1 MRALGGHQE
10 KRPEKNKEVQKPR
23 KKEKK
28 FTQKEE
34 PKIRMA
40 RGRQSMCD
48 RLGVLGHPT
57 VWSQEQAVT
66 AINSW
71 THHNGPMAHPRMKHQ
86 VSSLDTNSRMIVAD
100 SGLEVICKGEL
111 CNGLGKSLVGG
122 PAALNHG
129 HKFGAS
135 SARVSRQLKSA
146 AITWMTVREALSTVS
161 AGVRAATLE
170 TVRAQLIAMIVEL
183 VPKVGREK
191 DQHNVSEDDHPQL
204 YVPGQDGGPW
214 SPDESDEEGKFA
226 SRASIH
232 TGGPLY
238 RHRKR
243 PRGPGQTMADEWNS
257 SHGRRVA
264 GRIGAAAGSA
274 LGINGQ

>member
-1 MRALGGHQE
+1 MPATA
-10 KRPEKNKEVQKPR
+10 KNNL
-23 KKEKK
+23 KKEEKK
-28 FTQKEE
+28 LRRKDKKLKQKEE

-48 RLGVLGHPT
+48 HLGVLGHPT
-57 VWSQEQAVT
+57 IWSQQQAVT

-71 THHNGPMAHPRMKHQ
+71 THHNGPTAHPRMKHR
-86 VSSLDTNSRMIVAD
+86 VSPLNTNSRMIVAD
-100 SGLEVICKGEL
+100 SGLEVIWKGEL

-129 HKFGAS
+129 HKFGAK
-135 SARVSRQLKSA
+135 SARISRQLKSA

-161 AGVRAATLE
+161 AEVRAATLE
-170 TVRAQLIAMIVEL
+170 TVRAQLIAMIVEF

-191 DQHNVSEDDHPQL
+191 DQHDVSEDDHPQL
-204 YVPGQDGGPW
+204 YVPGQDDGHPW
-214 SPDESDEEGKFA
+214 SPDESDEEGKLA

-264 GRIGAAAGSA
+264 GRSGAAAGSA